1 MRYYDISSRVNVFSL
16 ARDVAPTAAGTRMII
31 SAGTDAAGATLD
43 SMGSV
48 DRTGYYSYI
57 VHVVV
62 ASTLAAASDSIKLGV
77 KLQSSTL
84 ADTAADFT
92 AGVSDVTS
100 MLSADRNYKK
110 LYLQS
115 TGTAAAYNQVGSTAN
130 PAGFRDQQ
138 TAASPFAIATSYTW
152 TADGSHTPTPPVV
165 LDARIF
171 GTLRDANVVGKYIAP
186 WVEVKD
192 IASDVTFCNV
202 NLILGAGDMMPDL
215 VDNTAA
221 LAGTNYQYTKG
232 Q

>member
-16 ARDVAPTAAGTRMII
+16 ARDVVPTAAGTRMII

-62 ASTLAAASDSIKLGV
+62 ASTLNAASDTIKLGV

-100 MLSADRNYKK
+100 MLSTDRNYKK

-130 PAGFRDQQ
+130 PAGFRDQC
-138 TAASPFAIATSYTW
+138 TAASFTIANSYTW
-152 TADGSHTPTPPVV
+152 TADGSHVPTPAVV

-171 GTLRDANVVGKYIAP
+171 GSLRDANVVGKYIAP

-192 IASDVTFCNV
+192 IASDVTLCNV

>member
-1 MRYYDISSRVNVFSL
+1 MRYYDISGRVNVFSL
-16 ARDVAPTAAGTRMII
+16 ARDVAPTTPQTAMII
-31 SAGTDAAGATLD
+31 SAGSDAANPSTA

-62 ASTLAAASDSIKLGV
+62 ANTLNANSDTMKLGV

-84 ADTAADFT
+84 NDTAAHFT
-92 AGVSDVTS
+92 SGVADVTS

-130 PAGFRDQQ
+130 PAGFQDQQ

-152 TADGSHTPTPPVV
+152 TGDGSHTPTPPVV

-186 WVEVKD
+186 WVEVKGS
-192 IASDVTFCNV
+192 ASDTIAVNV
-202 NLILGAGDMMPDL
+202 NLILGAGDTMP
-215 VDNTAA
+215 VMEGGT
-221 LAGTNYQYTKG
+221 AGTDNYYSKG